1 MQSLFHSVTSNI
13 STGCNVIIIPFHV
26 MEDWFHLTLCNDYS
40 ISRKYSISRCV
51 IIIPPDTMQYLR
63 HLTRCNNNSTS
74 HNLIIIPS
82 HAIFSTRS
90 QGLLKKLES
99 WQQEL
104 ISLLRNTKA
113 QNKETNTKWRT
124 DWRKQSKP
132 IGKKTAATTTN
143 KEKVISYSA
152 MVNLNKNRSIMLQ
165 VIRTSNWWKK
175 NLFGNKTALKYF
187 CCIRFGKDS

>member
-13 STGCNVIIIPFHV
+13 STEFNVIPFHA
-26 MEDWFHLTLCNDYS
+26 MQDWFHLTLCNDYS

-51 IIIPPDTMQYLR
+51 IITPPDTMQHLW

-74 HNLIIIPS
+74 QNLIIIPS

-90 QGLLKKLES
+90 QGLLKKSES

-132 IGKKTAATTTN
+132 IGKKKHT
-143 KEKVISYSA
+143 
-152 MVNLNKNRSIMLQ
+152 
-165 VIRTSNWWKK
+165 KK
-175 NLFGNKTALKYF
+175 ANKTNRKTANSGTPV
-187 CCIRFGKDS
+187 RFSVSLCSSNRVLFLPVDKASSLPLRVQQKC